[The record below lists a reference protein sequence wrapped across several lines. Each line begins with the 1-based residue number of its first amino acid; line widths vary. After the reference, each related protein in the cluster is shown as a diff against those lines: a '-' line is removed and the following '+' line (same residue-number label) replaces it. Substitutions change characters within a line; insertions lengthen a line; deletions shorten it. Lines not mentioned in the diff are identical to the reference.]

1 MDLEKFVD
9 EVIGS
14 KNHEGDRQ
22 KKMRLKFGSGSGASS
37 LWLAAV
43 SFREKWFQ
51 FSELVLSSA
60 KWG

>member
-1 MDLEKFVD
+1 MKETGK
-9 EVIGS
+9 
-14 KNHEGDRQ
+14 